1 MGNLCSSLRAILDDA
16 DCSLTD
22 TVDAQHG
29 TSSPSAHSPQL
40 TTIHRDPS
48 FYKVRLRQHRKK
60 VSSRRLTL
68 TRTQATSVRL
78 HRSSSTS
85 RATSSSPARRT
96 TSLTSGSQT
105 MASGWARMTDIR
117 APSGRLTS
125 TVRAFPSLLTNP
137 DSILVLVLLVVL
149 RYRRL
154 AVPREWCSGQLDA
167 PLGGLY
173 RSLPLHLGVPHR
185 RQARGVQ
192 RGRHTDRL
200 PDRAAHGF
208 PECDSDIPDQS

>member
-48 FYKVRLRQHRKK
+48 FYKVNPHQHR
-60 VSSRRLTL
+60 VESRRLTL
-68 TRTQATSVRL
+68 TRTQATSARS

-85 RATSSSPARRT
+85 RATSSSPAQRT
-96 TSLTSGSQT
+96 MSSTSGSQT

-192 RGRHTDRL
+192 RGRHTNRL
-200 PDRAAHGF
+200 SH
-208 PECDSDIPDQS
+208 